1 MAPRL
6 KPPARARRPRAFVR
20 MEHVALTRLAIENL
34 FGGAEVLAEGGLDE
48 KERWYGSVMITFDLA
63 RVKRR
68 CRGLDE
74 EDELARFVAAVE
86 GSVRVR
92 VRAHRMAC
100 NEVYR
105 RYPDRPV
112 GTAIIESTFRR
123 EGDRLLMDI
132 DVEVPVAGARSREA
146 TGD

>member
-6 KPPARARRPRAFVR
+6 KPPARARRPLAFLR
-20 MEHVALTRLAIENL
+20 TEHVALTRLAIESL
-34 FGGAEVLAEGGLDE
+34 FGGAEVLAEGGLDDD
-48 KERWYGSVMITFDLA
+48 ERWYGSVMITFDLD
-63 RVKRR
+63 RVRRR

-74 EDELARFVAAVE
+74 ESALDRLVEAVE

-92 VRAHRMAC
+92 VRAHRIAC

-112 GTAIIESTFRR
+112 GTAIIESSFRR
-123 EGDRLLMDI
+123 EGARLLMDI

-146 TGD
+146 AGD